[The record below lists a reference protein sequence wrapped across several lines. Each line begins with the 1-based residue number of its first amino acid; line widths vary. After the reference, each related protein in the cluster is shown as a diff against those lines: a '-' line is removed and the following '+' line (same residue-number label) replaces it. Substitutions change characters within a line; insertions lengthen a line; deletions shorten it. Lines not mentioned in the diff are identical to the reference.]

1 MATALQM
8 ADGASTLVGRTAT
21 RNDRAAE
28 ALGVIEAE
36 LLRLSRDGLEPDEL
50 ERSKGYLI
58 GSSKLRLDTSSAISA
73 LLLGLQLDGR
83 PLDWLDTQN
92 ARVATVTAEDAQRAR
107 RASSATVACWWRL
120 PEIRP
125 GCERAGVSRAR
136 KPGGSPLRGSGA
148 RFSSWGYSG
157 GTSPDLEG
165 RDMRSIVVLS
175 LGLILGAPFTAEA
188 QPLPGGTTLP
198 AAPGAAP
205 LAKGRDG
212 AASATLLSD
221 PAAAAPGRGASTRRA
236 EAAAADTAVGPDLLA
251 YIFAPVGGIVG
262 PITEGLHVF
271 DAALAPV
278 NAVLLPLTGPQG
290 VASAASSPPSVV
302 PPLVE
307 AEPTGRPPRK

>member
-1 MATALQM
+1 
-8 ADGASTLVGRTAT
+8 
-21 RNDRAAE
+21 
-28 ALGVIEAE
+28 
-36 LLRLSRDGLEPDEL
+36 
-50 ERSKGYLI
+50 
-58 GSSKLRLDTSSAISA
+58 
-73 LLLGLQLDGR
+73 
-83 PLDWLDTQN
+83 
-92 ARVATVTAEDAQRAR
+92 
-107 RASSATVACWWRL
+107 
-120 PEIRP
+120 
-125 GCERAGVSRAR
+125 
-136 KPGGSPLRGSGA
+136 
-148 RFSSWGYSG
+148 
-157 GTSPDLEG
+157 
-165 RDMRSIVVLS
+165 MRSIVVLS

-221 PAAAAPGRGASTRRA
+221 PAAAAPGPRGFDPPGQKPPRP
-236 EAAAADTAVGPDLLA
+236 DTAVGPDLLA

-262 PITEGLHVF
+262 PITEGIHVF

-290 VASAASSPPSVV
+290 VVSAASSPPSVV